1 MKKYMSIDDLVKD
14 DKYPFTKAQLRHFV
28 AKRKQNGLITSIRKI
43 GRRIYIRED
52 LFDKWIDSH
61 LENEIKGE
69 SEEINTSEERQMSF
83 EYLKIEDMEF
93 SVRTLNC
100 LKSLNIKSAEDL
112 AKLSK
117 SELKQTRNMGK
128 KSFEEI
134 QDKLTSIG
142 IILRD

>member
-69 SEEINTSEERQMSF
+69 SEATAVSEDIQLSLDL
-83 EYLKIEDMEF
+83 LKIEDMEF